1 VQQLRHRAV
10 PTGSSIAVSARLIFV
25 CLLWNLPSAPA
36 LAIDPT
42 EGLSELHHTQWLTRD
57 GAPSSVNALAQTT
70 DGYLWLACATGLFKF
85 DGERF
90 TQFRRPDDGELLTG
104 DVSALLATPDGGL
117 WIGMR
122 FGGAHLLTHGELRDY
137 GERDGLPSHSIFNFA
152 IRDDGTVW
160 AQLSTGLY
168 HLEMERWLAAGKKWA
183 YPDSGY
189 ALLAAKDGTL
199 WARGA
204 EGTFFLRHGEKAF
217 QKSSVAGGVGWIV
230 SGPGGQ
236 PWAADGVHGL
246 LTLADPF
253 FRVSK
258 KDLGFEHWDG
268 SALLFDRDGGLWTGR
283 HPDVAAPF
291 VLMRIPDLGTI
302 LRQKG
307 GLIPDDFQTSSAIP
321 EGPRAMFEDREG
333 NIWMATAAGLH
344 RFRSNKLHAAP
355 QLGNITTDPV
365 LTGDQKGNIWLAN
378 RKSIIMIPPWPAE
391 PRTLPNSSSQEVPS
405 ALLVNRDGSLWVG
418 QDRSGLHSYSNGK
431 LLEFEKPDGRQARET
446 QALMKDRVG
455 ALWMSALHDGLYRRD
470 GTVWT
475 LNGNIAG
482 LPSRVPVTM
491 LSDESGLLWFG
502 YADNTIATVRDQHV
516 RMLGE
521 AEGLNVGPV
530 LVINVQKD
538 RVWVGGPNNA
548 MLFLHDRFWTMKDEA
563 GSALTG
569 VSGIVQDEEG
579 GLWLNGARGVTY
591 IDPAEIQE
599 FVKDPGRQVRMELL
613 TYEDGL
619 DGVASQLRPVP
630 SAAYGGDGR
639 VWFSTSAGVYW
650 IDSKHIPR
658 NRLPPPVQILSVLVN
673 GKPYGASAGTLLP
686 KHTTDM
692 EIDYTALSLSI
703 PSRVRFKYKLD
714 GVDAAWKD
722 AGSRRQ
728 AFYTNLSPGTHQFH
742 VIAANEDGIWNESGA
757 TAGISI
763 PPAFYQTR
771 WFYTLCGIA
780 VLGLLWLIYRFR
792 LQQLGSQLRARMG
805 VRLEERERI
814 ARELH
819 DTLLQSTQ
827 GLILVFQ
834 GFAGR
839 LEKPDAMRTDMETA
853 LDQADKLLNEVRDR
867 VRDIRTTGLESDLPP
882 ALSGVG
888 EEIFAGAGIE
898 FKLIVTGSPRP
909 LVPAVADDIYRIGRE
924 ALLNAFAHARS
935 TAVEAE
941 IAYEPA
947 ELRLRIRDN
956 GRGVTPEILKVGS
969 RQGHFGLQ
977 GMRERAQRIGA
988 QFNVWSA
995 EGAGTEVEL
1004 VVPARSAYRDSQ
1016 PRWRWMLRP
1025 FDLRP
1030 RSDD

>member
-1 VQQLRHRAV
+1 L
-10 PTGSSIAVSARLIFV
+10 ARLIFL
-25 CLLWNLPSAPA
+25 CLMCNLPSAPA

-42 EGLSELHHTQWLTRD
+42 EGLSELTHTRWLTRD

-90 TQFRRPDDGELLTG
+90 TQFRRPDNGELLTG

-122 FGGAHLLTHGELRDY
+122 FGGAHLLTRGELKDY
-137 GERDGLPSHSIFNFA
+137 GERDGLPSHSIVNFA

-168 HLEMERWLAAGKKWA
+168 HLEKQRWLAAGKEWA

-199 WARGA
+199 WARGPQ
-204 EGTFFLRHGEKAF
+204 GTFFLRHGEKAF
-217 QKSSVAGGVGWIV
+217 KKSSVAGGYGWIV

-236 PWAADGVHGL
+236 PWVADGDLGL
-246 LTLADPF
+246 LTLTDPF
-253 FRVSK
+253 YRVSK
-258 KDLGFEHWDG
+258 KDLRFEHWEG
-268 SALLFDRDGGLWTGR
+268 TTSFFDRDGGLWTGR
-283 HPDVAAPF
+283 FPDVAAPF
-291 VLMRIPDLGTI
+291 VLMRIPNVGKI
-302 LRQKG
+302 LRQRG
-307 GLIPDDFQTSSAIP
+307 GLIPDDFQTSNAVP
-321 EGPRAMFEDREG
+321 EGVRAMLEDREG
-333 NIWMATAAGLH
+333 NMWMATPAGLD

-355 QLGNITTDPV
+355 QFGNINTDPV
-365 LTGDQKGNIWLAN
+365 MTGDQKGNIWLAN
-378 RKSIIMIPPWPAE
+378 QNAIFMIPPWPDE
-391 PRTLPNSSSQEVPS
+391 PRTLSNSSSQESPS
-405 ALLVNRDGSLWVG
+405 ALVVNGDGSLWVG
-418 QDRSGLHSYSNGK
+418 QERIGLHSYSDGK
-431 LLEFEKPDGRQARET
+431 IFEFERHDDRQARTT
-446 QALMKDRVG
+446 QALMKDRAG
-455 ALWMSALHDGLYRRD
+455 ALWMSTTHDGLYRRD
-470 GTVWT
+470 GAVWT

-491 LSDESGLLWFG
+491 LSDDSGLLWFG

-521 AEGLNVGPV
+521 AGGLNVGPV

-538 RVWVGGPNNA
+538 RVWVGGLNNA
-548 MLFLHDRFWTMKDEA
+548 MLLLRDRFWPLKDET
-563 GSALTG
+563 GSSLTG
-569 VSGIVQDEEG
+569 VSGIIQDDEG
-579 GLWLNGARGVTY
+579 GLWLNGARGVTH
-591 IDPAEIQE
+591 IAPEEIHE
-599 FVKDPGRQVRMELL
+599 FVKDPARHLHTELL
-613 TYEDGL
+613 NYEDGL
-619 DGVASQLRPVP
+619 DGVAAQIRPVP
-630 SAAYGGDGR
+630 TAAKGGDGR
-639 VWFSTSAGVYW
+639 VWFTTSAGAYW
-650 IDSKHIPR
+650 IDPKHISR
-658 NRLPPPVQILSVLVN
+658 NPLPPTVQILSVLVN
-673 GKPYGASAGTLLP
+673 GQPYGASAGILLP

-714 GVDAAWKD
+714 GVDADWKD

-728 AFYTNLSPGTHQFH
+728 AFYTNLSPGARQFH
-742 VIAANEDGIWNESGA
+742 VIAANEDGVWNEAGA
-757 TAGISI
+757 TADISI

-780 VLGLLWLIYRFR
+780 VMGLLWLIYRFR
-792 LQQLGSQLRARMG
+792 LQQLSHQLRARMG
-805 VRLEERERI
+805 ARLEERERI

-839 LEKPDAMRTDMETA
+839 LEKPSPMRTDMETA
-853 LDQADKLLNEVRDR
+853 LDQADRLLNEVRDR
-867 VRDIRTTGLESDLPP
+867 VRDIRTTGLESDLPR
-882 ALSGVG
+882 ALTGMG

-924 ALLNAFAHARS
+924 ALLNAFAHARAA
-935 TAVEAE
+935 AVEAE
-941 IAYEPA
+941 IAYESA

-977 GMRERAQRIGA
+977 GMRERAQQIGA
-988 QFNVWSA
+988 RFSVWSA

-1016 PRWRWMLRP
+1016 PRWRWLPRP

>member
-1 VQQLRHRAV
+1 MQQLRHRPD
-10 PTGSSIAVSARLIFV
+10 PTRSGIAVSARLIFV

-122 FGGAHLLTHGELRDY
+122 FGGAHLLTHGELKDY
-137 GERDGLPSHSIFNFA
+137 GERAGLPNHSIFSFA

-160 AQLSTGLY
+160 AAQSTGLY
-168 HLEMERWLAAGKKWA
+168 HMEKERWLAAGKEWA
-183 YPDSGY
+183 HPDSGY

-199 WARGA
+199 WARGPQ
-204 EGTFFLRHGEKAF
+204 GTFFLRHAEKAF
-217 QKSSVAGGVGWIV
+217 QQSPAKGGPGWLA
-230 SGPGGQ
+230 SGPDGQ
-236 PWAADGVHGL
+236 IWAADPNLGL
-246 LTLADPF
+246 LILSDPLV
-253 FRVSK
+253 RASK
-258 KDLGFEHWDG
+258 KEFGFEHIDWG
-268 SALLFDRDGGLWTGR
+268 ALLFDRGGGLWTGR
-283 HPDVAAPF
+283 YPEVAAPF
-291 VLMRIPDLGTI
+291 VLMRIPDFDKV
-302 LRQKG
+302 LRQRG
-307 GLIPDDFQTSSAIP
+307 GLIPADFQTTVLRQGA
-321 EGPRAMFEDREG
+321 RAMLEDREG
-333 NIWMATAAGLH
+333 NVWIATTAGLE

-355 QLGNITTDPV
+355 LLKNIETDPA
-365 LTGDQKGNIWLAN
+365 LTRDEKGNIWLAN
-378 RKSIIMIPPWPAE
+378 SKSIVMIPPRPAE
-391 PRTLPNSSSQEVPS
+391 PRTLPNSHNGEVPNS
-405 ALLVNRDGSLWVG
+405 LVVNGDGTLWVG
-418 QDRSGLHSYSNGK
+418 AEAGGLHSYSDGK
-431 LLEFEKPDGRQARET
+431 VSEFERRDDRLMRTT
-446 QALMKDRVG
+446 QALMKDRAG
-455 ALWMSALHDGLYRRD
+455 ALWMSAVHDGLYRRD

-491 LSDESGLLWFG
+491 LSDDSGSLWFG

-516 RMLGE
+516 RLLGE
-521 AEGLNVGPV
+521 ADGLNVGPV
-530 LVINVQKD
+530 FAINVQKD
-538 RVWVGGPNNA
+538 RVWVGGSNNA
-548 MLFLHDRFWTMKDEA
+548 MIFLSDRFWSLKDEA
-563 GSALTG
+563 GATFTG
-569 VSGIVQDEEG
+569 VSGMIEDDDG
-579 GLWLNGARGVTY
+579 GLWLNSARGV
-591 IDPAEIQE
+591 IHIAPEEIHE
-599 FVKDPGRQVRMELL
+599 FVKDPARHLHTELL
-613 TYEDGL
+613 NYEDGL
-619 DGVASQLRPVP
+619 DGVAAQIRPAP
-630 SAAYGGDGR
+630 TAAVGGDGR
-639 VWFSTSAGVYW
+639 IWFTTSVGAYW
-650 IDSKHIPR
+650 IDPKHISR
-658 NRLPPPVQILSVLVN
+658 NTLPPTVQILSVIVN
-673 GKPYGASAGTLLP
+673 GKPYGASAGMLLP

-714 GVDAAWKD
+714 GVDAVWKD

-728 AFYTNLSPGTHQFH
+728 AFYTNLSPGARQFH
-742 VIAANEDGIWNESGA
+742 VIAANEDGVWNEAGA
-757 TAGISI
+757 TADISI

-780 VLGLLWLIYRFR
+780 VMGLLWLIYRFR
-792 LQQLGSQLRARMG
+792 LQQLSHQLRARMG
-805 VRLEERERI
+805 ARLEERERI

-839 LEKPDAMRTDMETA
+839 LEKPSAMRTDMESA
-853 LDQADKLLNEVRDR
+853 LDQADRLLNEVRDR
-867 VRDIRTTGLESDLPP
+867 VRDIRTTGLESDLPR
-882 ALSGVG
+882 ALTGMG

-909 LVPAVADDIYRIGRE
+909 LVPAVADDIYKIGRE

-941 IAYEPA
+941 IAYESA

-977 GMRERAQRIGA
+977 GMRERAQQIGA
-988 QFNVWSA
+988 RFNVWSA

-1016 PRWRWMLRP
+1016 PRWRWLPRP

-1030 RSDD
+1030 RPDH